1 MINMSKINRKIHLV
15 VNLLNQEISKKS
27 ITTEFKKD
35 LMELIQ
41 KHFKSNWK
49 NIEYTEVSVID

>member
-1 MINMSKINRKIHLV
+1 MSKINRKIHLV